1 MQTWWAPHEG
11 AHRHIKAPRK
21 AHGLRSCMSR
31 DPIDSSKLGYRPC
44 VGIMV
49 LNLQGLV
56 WIGRRADAP
65 GDAEGRGTW
74 WQMPQGGI
82 DKGED
87 PAAAALRELREE
99 TGITSVAVLGETR
112 GWLRYDLPPHLVGK
126 AWKGKYRGQEQK
138 WYAVRFLGA
147 DAEIDITPPAA
158 EQVEFV
164 EWRWVALC
172 ELEALIVPFKR
183 DVYRQVAAAFA
194 GYARAAD

>member
-1 MQTWWAPHEG
+1 
-11 AHRHIKAPRK
+11 
-21 AHGLRSCMSR
+21 MSR
-31 DPIDSSKLGYRPC
+31 DPIDPSKLGYRPC
-44 VGIMV
+44 VGVMV
-49 LNLQGLV
+49 LNRQGLV
-56 WIGRRADAP
+56 WVGRRADAP

-87 PAAAALRELREE
+87 PATAALRELREE
-99 TGITSVAVLGETR
+99 TGITSVAVLGETP
-112 GWLRYDLPPHLVGK
+112 GWLRYDLPSHLVGK

-147 DAEIDITPPAA
+147 DAEIDITPPDP

-172 ELEALIVPFKR
+172 ELEELIVPFKR
-183 DVYRQVAAAFA
+183 NVYRQVADAFA
-194 GYARAAD
+194 DYARAAD

>member
-1 MQTWWAPHEG
+1 
-11 AHRHIKAPRK
+11 
-21 AHGLRSCMSR
+21 MS
-31 DPIDSSKLGYRPC
+31 PIDPSKLGYRPC

-49 LNLQGLV
+49 LNRQGLV
-56 WIGRRADAP
+56 WVGRRAEAP
-65 GDAEGRGTW
+65 DDAEGRGNW

-87 PAAAALRELREE
+87 PAAAALRELAEE
-99 TGITSVAVLGETR
+99 TGITNVAMLGETQ

-147 DAEIDITPPAA
+147 DAEINITPAHPHK
-158 EQVEFV
+158 VEFDK
-164 EWRWVALC
+164 WRWVALS
-172 ELEALIVPFKR
+172 ELPELIVPFKR

-194 GYARAAD
+194 PYARAAD